1 MAGQVQYAQQTDDE
15 QRPVLI
21 RQEIDGFKTEHRQNR
36 VDDAVVFKQRFPQH
50 RDGHRAAQNGRHI
63 VRRSEQTHALDF
75 EIEDVGDEQ
84 RENQLERNG
93 HKRVSEGHLQRLDV
107 LRLGKRVDVV
117 LETDDILH
125 ALEQIVI
132 REAVYQRG
140 HERIELKDA
149 EADQPRQ
156 DQDKAHVALLQ
167 LAQPAPPS
175 EVLARGGRSIR
186 HGISPFPS

>member
-1 MAGQVQYAQQTDDE
+1 M
-15 QRPVLI
+15 
-21 RQEIDGFKTEHRQNR
+21 N
-36 VDDAVVFKQRFPQH
+36 
-50 RDGHRAAQNGRHI
+50 
-63 VRRSEQTHALDF
+63 S
-75 EIEDVGDEQ
+75 
-84 RENQLERNG
+84 ENQLERNG

-156 DQDKAHVALLQ
+156 DQEKDHIAMT
-167 LAQPAPPS
+167 
-175 EVLARGGRSIR
+175 
-186 HGISPFPS
+186 